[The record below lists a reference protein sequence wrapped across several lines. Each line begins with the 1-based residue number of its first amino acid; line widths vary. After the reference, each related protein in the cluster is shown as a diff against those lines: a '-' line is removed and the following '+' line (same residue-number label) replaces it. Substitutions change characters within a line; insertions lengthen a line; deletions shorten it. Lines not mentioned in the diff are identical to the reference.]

1 MSLPIIFA
9 IASIFVLVILHEL
22 GHFLLAKKFGVKVEE
37 FGIGLPPRIAGYK
50 LGDTLYSLNLL
61 PIGAF
66 VKLKGEEQRSTDPES
81 FSSKSVWQRILIVVG
96 GVASS
101 WIIAAFILSVL
112 VATAGIPTQI
122 PDEETVGIVNPQVQV
137 SETAPHSPAD
147 EVGLLPGDIIL
158 GIATDGA
165 SQEITKMRELQSFV
179 TAHKGQEVTL
189 TVQRGTETIVTSL
202 IPRVDPP
209 EGEGSMG
216 IVLRRVGF
224 LVYPWYEAP
233 IQGVVITGKITVQI
247 FQGLGRIIGGQEQ
260 VAADQFMGPVGIIN
274 VLQDSLRVGIA
285 NFLYLVALIA
295 IFLAIFNTLP
305 IPALDGGRIA
315 FLVIEGLMHKPLPD
329 KVVQTLVITSFAV
342 LIPLILWVTINDVRR
357 VF

>member
-1 MSLPIIFA
+1 MSFPLIFA
-9 IASIFVLVILHEL
+9 IASIFLLVVLHEL
-22 GHFLLAKKFGVKVEE
+22 GHFLLAKKFRVKVEE
-37 FGIGLPPRIAGYK
+37 FGIGLPPRIVGRT

-66 VKLKGEEQRSTDPES
+66 VKLKGEEQRSTDSES
-81 FSSKSVWQRILIVVG
+81 FSSKPIWQRILIVVG

-101 WIIAAFILSVL
+101 WITAAFIFIVL
-112 VATAGIPTQI
+112 IATAGIPTQI
-122 PDEETVGIVNPQVQV
+122 TDDETVNIVEPQVQV
-137 SETAPHSPAD
+137 SETAPHSPAE

-158 GIATDGA
+158 RIATDDA

-179 TAHKGQEVTL
+179 AEHKGKEVTL
-189 TVQRGTETIVTSL
+189 TIQRGAETITTSL
-202 IPRVDPP
+202 IPRVEPP
-209 EGEGSMG
+209 KGEGSMG

-233 IQGVVITGKITVQI
+233 GQGVVITGKITVQI
-247 FQGLGRIIGGQEQ
+247 FQGLGRIVGGQEKIS
-260 VAADQFMGPVGIIN
+260 ADQFMGPIGVIN
-274 VLQDSLRVGIA
+274 VLQGSLRVGIA

-305 IPALDGGRIA
+305 IPALDGGRIV
-315 FLVIEGLMHKPLPD
+315 FLVIEGIIRKPLPNR
-329 KVVQTLVITSFAV
+329 VVQTLVIASFVV
-342 LIPLILWVTINDVRR
+342 LIPLIVWVTINDVRQ